1 MQTTPF
7 PIANLT
13 VANHLFADVANL
25 KVLHAAFTT
34 GGSGGTF
41 RSGNGTSGYAVTALK
56 TLRIRA
62 LKILPRSAATGD
74 IYFCQTDNDVGIDSG
89 TAFTNPVY
97 LGGAATMFINPPAT
111 IGATFEVAVNFTVA
125 AGKYLSCRDS
135 AGTARIMAIAYGY
148 EE

>member
-7 PIANLT
+7 PLQNVT
-13 VANHLFADVANL
+13 VANHQFVDVSSI
-25 KVLHAAFTT
+25 KELHASFTT

-41 RSGNGTSGYAVTALK
+41 RLPNGTSGYAVTALK

-74 IYFCQTDNDVGIDSG
+74 IYICQTDNDVGVDSG
-89 TAFTNPVY
+89 TAFTNPSY
-97 LGGAATMFINPPAT
+97 LGGSAAMFINPPAT
-111 IGATFEVAVNFTVA
+111 IGVTFEVALNFTVA
-125 AGKYLSCRDS
+125 AGKYLSIRDS
-135 AGTARIMAIAYGY
+135 AGTARIHAIAYGY